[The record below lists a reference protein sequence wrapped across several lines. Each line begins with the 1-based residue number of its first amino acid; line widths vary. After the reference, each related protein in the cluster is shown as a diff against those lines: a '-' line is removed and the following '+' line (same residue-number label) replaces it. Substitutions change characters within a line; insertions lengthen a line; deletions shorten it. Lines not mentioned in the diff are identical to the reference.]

1 MTQIIAIA
9 NEKGGV
15 AKTTTAVSLAGA
27 LIEMGREVLLVDLDP
42 QANLSLALGIP
53 PHTVRRSIA
62 DVFLNSA
69 APLSV
74 SRATEIPGLDLIPSS
89 PEMGMAERFLP
100 IRQQYKLILRQALSS
115 IQYFDTVILDCPPSM
130 GVITQNAMV
139 AADLLI
145 IPTQAEYF
153 SAYALKNMMS
163 AIRQVRGQNNPG
175 MIYRILITMYDMR
188 NRAHRT
194 LKDQLITTFGHDG
207 LLDTIVEIDTKL
219 RESPII
225 GIPIMH
231 YISNTRSAMQYR
243 ALAEELIENVGELER
258 KAFAQSA

>member
-69 APLSV
+69 VPLSV

-153 SAYALKNMMS
+153 STYALRNVMNM
-163 AIRQVRGQNNPG
+163 IRTIRAQDNPAL
-175 MIYRILITMYDMR
+175 MYRILVTMLDIR
-188 NRAHRT
+188 INSHRFFE
-194 LKDQLITTFGHDG
+194 KQLRKTFGNAVFEA
-207 LLDTIVEIDTKL
+207 IIQIDSKL
-219 RESPII
+219 RESSLEGLPIT
-225 GIPIMH
+225 H
-231 YISNTRSAMQYR
+231 YFSRSRSAQQYR
-243 ALAEELIENVGELER
+243 ALAQELTQYV
-258 KAFAQSA
+258 KAEKVTQSA

>member
-1 MTQIIAIA
+1 MTQIIAVA

-27 LIEMGREVLLVDLDP
+27 LIELGKDVLLVDLDP
-42 QANLSLALGIP
+42 QANLSLALGVL

-74 SRATEIPGLDLIPSS
+74 SRSTEVPGLDLIPSS
-89 PEMGMAERFLP
+89 EEMGMAERFLP

-130 GVITQNAMV
+130 GAITQNAMV

-153 SAYALKNMMS
+153 STYALRNVMNM
-163 AIRQVRGQNNPG
+163 IRSVRTQENPTL
-175 MIYRILITMYDMR
+175 MYRILITMLDIR
-188 NRAHRT
+188 LNSHRYFE
-194 LKDQLITTFGHDG
+194 KQLRKTFGSAVFEAV
-207 LLDTIVEIDTKL
+207 IQIDSKL
-219 RESPII
+219 RESCLEGLPIT
-225 GIPIMH
+225 H
-231 YISNTRSAMQYR
+231 SFSRSRSAEQYR
-243 ALAEELIENVGELER
+243 ALAQELTQYVKKEKV
-258 KAFAQSA
+258 KQSA